1 MKITDSIFKIMMGLS
16 ILILSVSVL
25 VFATKTSYANDASTQ
40 SIPYMPAEGGAA
52 SKYTLQYNSGVDGNG
67 NFYWQMVLFNRESGA
82 YRAYQWV
89 NGGWAELFP
98 GHQAFPEFP

>member
-16 ILILSVSVL
+16 ILILSVSLL
-25 VFATKTSYANDASTQ
+25 VFATKSSYANDTSG
-40 SIPYMPAEGGAA
+40 IPYMPAEGGAA
-52 SKYTLQYNSGVDGNG
+52 SKYTLQYNSGVDGTG

-82 YRAYQWV
+82 YRAYQWS

>member
-16 ILILSVSVL
+16 ILILSVSLL
-25 VFATKTSYANDASTQ
+25 VFATKSSYANDNSATT
-40 SIPYMPAEGGAA
+40 PYMPAEGGAA

-82 YRAYQWV
+82 YRAYQWD
-89 NGGWAELFP
+89 NGGWSPLFP